1 MADPSPSTTSE
12 PAPARAP
19 PSGAALPRPRPSRV
33 VLEGREVR
41 LEPFDAARHSAG
53 LFAASSGPGAAQ
65 RFEFLFDDPPTDLA
79 ATRRDVA
86 AAALRDDPLAF
97 AVVEC
102 HGGEVLGRQSL
113 MRIVPEH
120 GVIEIGHVLWGPRMA
135 RTRLATEA
143 FYLAARHVF
152 DDLGYRRFEW
162 KCNARNAPSRAAARR
177 FGFRFEGLFL
187 QHMWVKGCN
196 RDTAWFGMT
205 DGDWSRLRGAFERWL
220 APANFDSDGAQR
232 LALAACI
239 EAAGGRPEPRDPIL
253 ER

>member
-1 MADPSPSTTSE
+1 MVDPSSSPTPALDAP
-12 PAPARAP
+12 PAP
-19 PSGAALPRPRPSRV
+19 ALPRPRPSRV
-33 VLEGREVR
+33 VLAGREVR
-41 LEPFDAARHSAG
+41 LEPFDAARHGAG

-65 RFEFLFDDPPTDLA
+65 RFEFLFDDPPANLA
-79 ATRRDVA
+79 AVEREVA
-86 AAALRDDPLAF
+86 AAATRDDPLAF

-102 HGGEVLGRQSL
+102 RTGEALGRQSL

-120 GVIEIGHVLWGPRMA
+120 GVIEIGHVLWGPRLA

-143 FYLAARHVF
+143 FYLHARHVF
-152 DDLGYRRFEW
+152 DELGYRRFEW

-187 QHMWVKGCN
+187 QHMWVKGRN

-205 DGDWSRLRGAFERWL
+205 DRDWQRLRGAFERWL
-220 APANFDSDGAQR
+220 EPSNFDAAGAQR
-232 LALAACI
+232 LALADCI

>member
-1 MADPSPSTTSE
+1 
-12 PAPARAP
+12 
-19 PSGAALPRPRPSRV
+19 
-33 VLEGREVR
+33 VLTGRDVR
-41 LEPFDAARHSAG
+41 LEPFDVARHAVG

-65 RFEFLFDDPPTDLA
+65 RFEFLFDEPPADLE
-79 ATRRDVA
+79 ATERDIA
-86 AAALRDDPLAF
+86 AAATRDDPLAF

-102 HGGEVLGRQSL
+102 RTGEALGRQSL

-120 GVIEIGHVLWGPRMA
+120 GVIEIGHVLWGPRLA

-143 FYLAARHVF
+143 FYLHARHVF

-187 QHMWVKGCN
+187 QHMWVKGRN

-205 DGDWSRLRGAFERWL
+205 DGDWRQLRGAFERWL
-220 APANFDSDGAQR
+220 EPSNFDAAGVQR
-232 LALAACI
+232 LGLAACI